1 MNFLA
6 LCNRLKR
13 KCRVSGDALTAVTG
27 QIEEYSRLID
37 WISEAWMDL
46 QLAREDWN
54 WMRSSASCTTV
65 LNQATYSPTTDFVL
79 TDFGNWVRDSFRVY
93 LTTTGT
99 AGEQYLSYTDYDG
112 WRDTY
117 QFGPSRTAASMP
129 TVMTITPADLI
140 GVWPVPLAGYTITG
154 DYFKV
159 ASELSAT
166 TDTPALPTQ
175 FHMAIVYR
183 AMMYYGAS
191 EAAAEIYQEGE
202 TEYKRFMRMLVKNQL
217 EGITVCGAL
226 A

>member
-13 KCRVSGDALTAVTG
+13 KARVSGDALTAVTG

-37 WISEAWMDL
+37 WINESWMDL
-46 QLAREDWN
+46 QLAREDWH
-54 WMRSSASCTTV
+54 WMRTSASCATV
-65 LNQATYSPTTDFVL
+65 LNQATYTATDFAI
-79 TDFGNWVRDSFRVY
+79 TDLGNWERDSFRVY

-99 AGEQYLSYTDYDG
+99 AGEQYLSYTGYDG

-129 TVMTITPADLI
+129 TVMTITPANAV
-140 GVWPVPLAGYTITG
+140 GVGPVPLAGYTITG

-159 ASELSAT
+159 ASELAAT
-166 TDTPALPTQ
+166 TDIPALPTQ

-183 AMMYYGAS
+183 AMMFYGAS
-191 EAAAEIYQEGE
+191 EAASEIYQEGE
-202 TEYKRFMRMLVKNQL
+202 TEFKRFMRMLVKNQL
-217 EGITVCGAL
+217 TGITVGGAL